1 MSKQIIVW
9 GGGGHGHVVIDLLR
23 SIGGWDIAG
32 IVDSV
37 HPAGSTVMD
46 IPVLGDEEVLP
57 GVLKQG
63 VEYLAVAIGD
73 CSARSRMIAKALSFG
88 FRLPAIAH
96 PSAVV
101 CPSAVIGQGS
111 VLCAGA
117 IAGAG
122 ACIGCGVILN
132 TRSSVDHDCKIG
144 DFSHIA
150 PGAVLCGYVMVGSE
164 TLIGAGTVVRDH
176 LDIGSRVVIGAGSV
190 IVKPV
195 SDGQTVYG
203 NPGRERDSG

>member
-1 MSKQIIVW
+1 MNKPIIIW

-23 SIGGWDIAG
+23 STGGWDIAG

-37 HPAGSTVMD
+37 HPAGTMIMG
-46 IPVLGDEEVLP
+46 IPVLGDEDILP
-57 GVLKQG
+57 ELLEKGIRDLV
-63 VEYLAVAIGD
+63 VAVGD
-73 CSARSRMIAKALSFG
+73 CSARAGMIGRALSIG
-88 FRLPAIAH
+88 FRLPVIAH
-96 PSAVV
+96 PSAILY
-101 CPSAVIGQGS
+101 PSAVIGSGS

-122 ACIGCGVILN
+122 ACVGRGVILN
-132 TRSSVDHDCKIG
+132 TRSVIDHDSKIG

-150 PGAVLCGYVMVGSE
+150 PGAVLCGYVTVGSE

-176 LDIGSRVVIGAGSV
+176 LEIGSRVVIGAGSV
-190 IVKPV
+190 IIKPV

-203 NPGRERDSG
+203 NPGRERNSG